1 MLVDAV
7 TARIEAIAGLAGCVE
22 GALSLSEMLARKTL
36 PQRRLTAFVIPSGLN
51 GRAAQSSE
59 NAFLQEVD
67 ETIAVVLML
76 RTANDATG
84 SRAMPGLDTLV
95 WEVIYRLA
103 GWSPEASPDE
113 ETSGNEPIGVLE
125 LRRGRA
131 LNLSAGTVFYQLD
144 FALQQQVRVVS

>member
-7 TARIEAIAGLAGCVE
+7 TARIETIEGLEGCVE
-22 GALSLSEMLARKTL
+22 GALSLSEMLAKKTL
-36 PQRRLTAFVIPSGLN
+36 PQRPRSAFVIPAGLT

-76 RTANDATG
+76 RAANDATG
-84 SRAMPGLDTLV
+84 ARAMPGLDAVV
-95 WEVIYRLA
+95 WSVIHALC
-103 GWSPEASPDE
+103 GWSPEIEGDPEASGIDPV
-113 ETSGNEPIGVLE
+113 GVFE

-131 LNLSAGTVFYQLD
+131 LSLSAGTVFYQLD
-144 FALQQQVRVVS
+144 FALFQQVRVVA